1 MKSSHIC
8 LASVSAIA
16 FCATP
21 ALADS
26 FNYSNFTD
34 TSHLTMVGNTTTT
47 ATSDGTVLRIIPAA
61 GNAAGAAYSTSAVQL
76 GAGNTFST
84 QFQFRFTNPGGVDP
98 ADGITFVLAANP
110 GGLGTAG
117 YGMGYQGV
125 DLGHSLAIEFDT
137 YDNGNPNSL
146 GFFSAEPDS
155 SNHVSLDVGGVLT
168 NSDATNVYG
177 NGSCGFAGGTPA
189 QAPNS
194 AAGCMSN
201 GNLWTANISY
211 DGSALSVSLFD
222 PAKGTVFNALSA
234 VPIDLAT
241 ILGTNTAF
249 VGFTGSSGAGW
260 ENEDI
265 VNWRFSNTAVL
276 PSAPEPASWAM
287 MILGFGA
294 TGLAMRRRRSGLALP
309 A

>member
-1 MKSSHIC
+1 MKIRHIC
-8 LASVSAIA
+8 LASVGALTL
-16 FCATP
+16 CAAP
-21 ALADS
+21 AKADS
-26 FNYSNFTD
+26 FNYPDFSD
-34 TSHLTMVGNTTTT
+34 TSQLTMVGSTTTTTT
-47 ATSDGTVLRIIPAA
+47 ADGRVLRIIPAA
-61 GNAAGAAYSTSAVQL
+61 GNQAGAAYSTSAVQL

-84 QFQFRFTNPGGVDP
+84 QFQFRFTGAGGVDP

-125 DLGHSLAIEFDT
+125 PNSLAIEFDT
-137 YDNGNPNSL
+137 YNNGNPGSL
-146 GFFSAEPDS
+146 GWFAAEPDS
-155 SNHVSLDVGGVLT
+155 SNHVSLDIGGALS
-168 NSDATNVYG
+168 NANWTNVYG

-201 GNLWTANISY
+201 GDLWTATISY
-211 DGSALSVSLFD
+211 DGSALNVSLFD
-222 PAKGTVFNALSA
+222 PAMGTTFNALTN
-234 VPIDLAT
+234 VPLDLSS
-241 ILGTNTAF
+241 ILGTDTAY

-287 MILGFGA
+287 MIVGFGA
-294 TGLAMRRRRSGLALP
+294 IGLGRRRRTRTAVSFG
-309 A
+309 